1 MTKGSLESVGMDAGR
16 LQRIGAAMQA
26 FVDRGIYA
34 GVSTI
39 IARRGTVVHEG
50 QYGFRDREAAL
61 PMTQDTIFRLYSMT
75 KPVVCT
81 ALMTLFEEG
90 RFRLIDPVAR
100 YVPSFAKLKVL
111 QADGTLADPKRPVTV
126 RDLIAHTSGLS
137 YHFLEDTPVGRM
149 YADAKLLD
157 PKVPLAEAI
166 DDLGRYPLAF
176 EPGSRWH
183 YSVGID
189 VAARVI
195 EVISGQALADFLRE
209 RLFEPLGM
217 VDTAFAVP
225 EGKRDRLAAMYG
237 RPDLVAPGQTFK
249 KSFGQWQGGF
259 NERIDVGQTYPVD
272 AAATFQR
279 GGHGLFGTAR
289 DYFRFA
295 QMLANGGELD
305 GARFLGRKTLAL
317 MHANHLPLSLLP
329 LSIEGVPLPGY
340 GFGLGS
346 RVALDV
352 AQTGAPGSVG
362 EFGWSGAAKTHYW
375 VDPVEQVVGVFMT
388 QSMSSFDL
396 PELDLRALAYGAIVD
411 CGAGDGGSCAS
422 S

>member
-1 MTKGSLESVGMDAGR
+1 MQGMTKGSAETVGMNAAR
-16 LQRIGAAMQA
+16 LERIGPAMQA
-26 FVDRGIYA
+26 YVDRGIYT
-34 GVSTI
+34 GISTI
-39 IARRGTVVHEG
+39 VARRGTVVHMG
-50 QYGFRDREAAL
+50 QYGFRDKEAGL
-61 PMTQDTIFRLYSMT
+61 PMTEDTIFRLYSMT
-75 KPVVCT
+75 KPIVCT

-100 YVPSFAKLKVL
+100 YVPSLAGLKVR
-111 QADGTLADPKRPVTV
+111 QADGTLADPKRPVMV
-126 RDLIAHTSGLS
+126 RDLMAHTSGLS

-149 YADAKLLD
+149 YADAKLID

-166 DDLGRYPLAF
+166 DDLARYPLAF

-195 EVISGQALADFLRE
+195 EAISGQTLAEFLRA
-209 RLFEPLGM
+209 RVLEPLGM
-217 VDTAFAVP
+217 VDTAYVVP
-225 EGKRDRLAAMYG
+225 EGKRSLLAAMYG
-237 RPDLVAPGQTFK
+237 RPDLVAPGQTL
-249 KSFGQWQGGF
+249 KSSFAQWLRGV
-259 NERIDVGQTYPVD
+259 NDRLDVIRTYPVD
-272 AAATFQR
+272 MPETFQR

-295 QMLANGGELD
+295 QMQANGGELE
-305 GARFLGRKTLAL
+305 GVRILSRKTLEL
-317 MHANHLPLSLLP
+317 MHANHLPISLLP
-329 LSIEGVPLPGY
+329 LTLDGLPLPGY

-352 AQTGAPGSVG
+352 AQTGAPGSAG
-362 EFGWSGAAKTHYW
+362 EFGWSGAAKTYYW

-411 CGAGDGGSCAS
+411 
-422 S
+422 